1 MQNIRSPEKSK
12 NVCYTINVEIYVRKE
27 KQYIIAFNKNLGE
40 MSERLDRASDKLQKK
55 IKSQSSGV
63 FRDKINLQKTID
75 RNFEGNFGKKK
86 LLVI

>member
-1 MQNIRSPEKSK
+1 M
-12 NVCYTINVEIYVRKE
+12 RKE